1 MKKYKVTFEIHI
13 DRQRKFYKV
22 IEVEA
27 GNKKMASIRA
37 MTEINKDSSYSG
49 LFKNITKVEEIKE
62 VNQNGN

>member
-13 DRQRKFYKV
+13 DRQRKVYKT

-37 MTEINKDSSYSG
+37 MTETNKDMAYNG
-49 LFKNITKVEEIKE
+49 LFKNITKIEEVKE
-62 VNQNGN
+62 NVD